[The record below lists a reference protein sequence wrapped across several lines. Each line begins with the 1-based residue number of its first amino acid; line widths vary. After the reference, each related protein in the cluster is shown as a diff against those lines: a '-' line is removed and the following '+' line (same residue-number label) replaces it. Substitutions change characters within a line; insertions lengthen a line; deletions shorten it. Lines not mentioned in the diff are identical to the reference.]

1 MSRTLLVLAVLVL
14 TGGFALLNWTA
25 FATPTPLYLGFTT
38 VEAPLGLIMLCLV
51 ALLSVVF
58 VIWAISL
65 QATLLMEQRRLNKDL
80 QAQRQLADTAEAS
93 RFTELRS
100 FIAAETLRISQ
111 SSEQTRAALVQ
122 RMEQLE
128 DRQRLAFEQN
138 ANAIA
143 ATLGELEDRLERG
156 QPVGGMALADRSRF

>member
-1 MSRTLLVLAVLVL
+1 MTRTLLVLVVLVL
-14 TGGFALLNWTA
+14 TAGFALLNWSA

-38 VEAPLGLIMLCLV
+38 VEAPLGLIMLGLV
-51 ALLSVVF
+51 AVLSVVF
-58 VIWAISL
+58 VVWAISL

-80 QAQRQLADTAEAS
+80 QAQRALADTAEAS

-100 FIAAETLRISQ
+100 FIAAETLRIAQ
-111 SSEQTRAALVQ
+111 ANEQTRTALVQ

-138 ANAIA
+138 ANAVS

-156 QPVGGMALADRSRF
+156 LPGGSMALAERSRF

>member
-1 MSRTLLVLAVLVL
+1 MSRTLLVLAVLAL
-14 TGGFALLNWTA
+14 TAGFALLNWTA
-25 FATPTPLYLGFTT
+25 FTTPTSLYLGFTT
-38 VEAPLGLIMLCLV
+38 VEAPLGLIMLALV
-51 ALLSVVF
+51 GLLSLVF

-80 QAQRQLADTAEAS
+80 QAQRALADTAEAS

-100 FIAAETLRISQ
+100 FIAAETLRLAQ
-111 SSEQTRAALVQ
+111 SHEQTRAQLVQ

-128 DRQRLAFEQN
+128 DRQRVAFEQN

-143 ATLGELEDRLERG
+143 ASLGELEDRLERADA
-156 QPVGGMALADRSRF
+156 GGRTALLERTRY